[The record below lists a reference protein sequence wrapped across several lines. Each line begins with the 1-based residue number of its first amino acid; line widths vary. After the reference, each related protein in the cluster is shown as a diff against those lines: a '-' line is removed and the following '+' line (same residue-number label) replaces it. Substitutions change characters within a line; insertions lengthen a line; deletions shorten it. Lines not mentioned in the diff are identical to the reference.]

1 MRRAIQLL
9 VVGLIAAG
17 VWSCGVNNTYD
28 RLRGGV
34 QWAREK
40 VGF

>member
-9 VVGLIAAG
+9 VVALIAAG
-17 VWSCGVNNTYD
+17 VWSCGVNNSYD
-28 RLRGGV
+28 RLRHGT
-34 QWAREK
+34 QWVKEK